1 MKKRGT
7 KARNGK
13 NGKEFIREMV
23 LVTDLKPHP
32 KNYRSHPDD
41 QIEHIKQS
49 ITEHGVYRN
58 IVVAKDDTILAGHG
72 VVEAA
77 KRLGIKE
84 LPVVRVDIDPASDA
98 AFKIVVGDNEISH
111 LSENDDRLL
120 SELLKG
126 IKDSTGSLL
135 GTGYD
140 EKMLAALVFVTRP
153 QSEIPD
159 EKAANQWAGLP
170 KYDDG
175 EDNAQLIINFD
186 NDESREE
193 FCSKGIVRVTMK
205 SSRVWSA
212 QYPPEEDFDAAS
224 IKFDAEGQPEDPK
237 PE

>member
-1 MKKRGT
+1 MKKRET
-7 KARNGK
+7 KAGNGK

-23 LVTDLKPHP
+23 QVADLKPHP

-170 KYDDG
+170 KYEDG
-175 EDNAQLIINFD
+175 EDNAKLIINFD
-186 NDESREE
+186 SEESREE
-193 FCSKGIVRVTMK
+193 FCSKGLVTVTLK
-205 SSRVWSA
+205 YSRVWSA
-212 QYPPEEDFDAAS
+212 KYPPEEDFDAAS
-224 IKFDAEGQPEDPK
+224 IKFDTEGQPDEPQ